1 MASASIKYVI
11 RSKEG
16 WARSGGRNSRRCP
29 RAVPVSGLSYIHHH
43 MTIHTMQYGGVFQP
57 TIQFPWLP
65 SLPRALLRCARYLTS
80 ITRPALCI
88 PRATRCNNLRAI
100 PNRSSNVLAYQG
112 LGRGWIPNRNWS
124 MIRLRSQWWW
134 SSTWSNVS
142 KLTDCWVV
150 VPVDSL
156 DQLHPI
162 LKWDWIYFLKLP
174 FILTIISSNRSPL
187 CYGAC
192 SVTKSSIDSNFQE
205 THQALTSLHMYM
217 QTFRWGSKQ
226 TRRRK
231 NTSRLEIMI
240 SSNRSRAGRRSWW

>member
-1 MASASIKYVI
+1 MGEPLYCYFFYFFRLASASIKYGI

-112 LGRGWIPNRNWS
+112 LGRG
-124 MIRLRSQWWW
+124 
-134 SSTWSNVS
+134 
-142 KLTDCWVV
+142 
-150 VPVDSL
+150 
-156 DQLHPI
+156 
-162 LKWDWIYFLKLP
+162 
-174 FILTIISSNRSPL
+174 
-187 CYGAC
+187 
-192 SVTKSSIDSNFQE
+192 
-205 THQALTSLHMYM
+205 
-217 QTFRWGSKQ
+217 
-226 TRRRK
+226 
-231 NTSRLEIMI
+231 
-240 SSNRSRAGRRSWW
+240 

>member
-1 MASASIKYVI
+1 MSSWGKIGRTFILLFFRLASTCIKYGI
-11 RSKEG
+11 GSKEG

-142 KLTDCWVV
+142 KLTDCWVL

-174 FILTIISSNRSPL
+174 FILTIISSNRSSL

-192 SVTKSSIDSNFQE
+192 SVTKSSKGSNFQE
-205 THQALTSLHMYM
+205 THRALTHVYAYL
-217 QTFRWGSKQ
+217 
-226 TRRRK
+226 
-231 NTSRLEIMI
+231 
-240 SSNRSRAGRRSWW
+240 